1 MELKLFNQYLKES
14 IENIENDVKKISVW
28 LKSYCEQAGS
38 KGYVIGISGGV
49 DSSASC
55 GLAIEAVGKENVLG
69 ILLPSIVE
77 YADDLGDGKRV
88 ANHYGIKYIVH
99 PIKSTVETIIKEHN
113 GELTPLALGNI
124 QARIRMTLLRMYAE
138 SNNYLVLGTT
148 NKSEDMV
155 GYFTKAGDGGHG
167 VDIEPLAEY
176 YKSEIKEFARYFELP
191 DDLVNRKP
199 SAGLIKNVTD
209 EDELGFT
216 YKDFE
221 SYWKWKIDK
230 SGECPVTEDV
240 VGKIERLYKR
250 TEHKRHLPPAFERNT
265 IPNQQSIKN
274 DDIFSQIK
282 KNKEDKIK
290 TFNELI

>member
-1 MELKLFNQYLKES
+1 MELKLFGQYLKES
-14 IENIENDVKKISVW
+14 IENIENDVNEIATW
-28 LKSYCEQAGS
+28 LKQYCDQSGS
-38 KGYVIGISGGV
+38 KGYVIGLSGGV

-55 GLAIEAVGKENVLG
+55 GLAITAVGKENVLG
-69 ILLPSIVE
+69 VLLPSIVE
-77 YADDLGDGKRV
+77 YKDDLGDGKRV
-88 ANHYGIKYIVH
+88 ANHYGIKYVIH
-99 PIKSTVETIIKEHN
+99 PIKSTVESIIKEHS
-113 GELTPLALGNI
+113 GELTPLAIGNI

-176 YKSEIKEFARYFELP
+176 YKSEIREFARYFELP

-199 SAGLIKNVTD
+199 SAGLVKNLTD

-221 SYWKWKIDK
+221 DYWKWKVNKTGD
-230 SGECPVTEDV
+230 CPVTEEIIN
-240 VGKIERLYKR
+240 KIERLKKR
-250 TEHKRHLPPAFERNT
+250 TEHKRNLPPNFGRVT
-265 IPNQQSIKN
+265 IPTR
-274 DDIFSQIK
+274 QIK
-282 KNKEDKIK
+282 MFGEVEDTIRRNKEDKIK
-290 TFNELI
+290 SFKEVV